1 MSTELITSVI
11 VPIVTAV
18 IGGIGWLVKRYFDKK
33 EEEQKRIFEQ
43 RDKDKAEMKNDIKQL
58 RQDVDYVIGAVVGC
72 DHADC
77 PTKKAVADY
86 LKNRNHGTKED

>member
-11 VPIVTAV
+11 VPIITAV

-43 RDKDKAEMKNDIKQL
+43 RDKDKAEMKDDIKQV
-58 RQDVDYVIGAVVGC
+58 RADVDFLLGAVIGC
-72 DHADC
+72 DRPDC
-77 PTKKAVADY
+77 PTKKVVAEY
-86 LKNRNHGTKED
+86 IKNRNHGTKED